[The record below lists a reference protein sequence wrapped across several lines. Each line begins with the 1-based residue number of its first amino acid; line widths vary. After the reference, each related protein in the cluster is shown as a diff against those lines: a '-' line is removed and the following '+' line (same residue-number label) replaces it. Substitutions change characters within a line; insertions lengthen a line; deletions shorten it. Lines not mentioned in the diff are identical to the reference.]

1 MFFFEKKNQKTFAI
15 WAEPTREG
23 RSQKEQK
30 FFASFFQKSSP
41 FFLAFLA
48 ACFALPTEA
57 AFSLVFYVTVLPVAW
72 SKSGRAASSPAEW
85 LAFALIVWSGLT
97 LLWGEGDSRR
107 TMAFALATACTL
119 VFFLAQRAVLAD
131 ASSRRQVATLLV
143 WAGAANAV
151 WSIGRGIVLHS
162 IAPQL
167 LGWGVTHH
175 PILGASVMSVCML
188 TALIRV
194 ASEAR
199 LRWVNTAA
207 FTVMAAFILLT
218 ESRGPLLAAS
228 LGTLVIGLGGP
239 WRRRTGFCIMT
250 LCILLMREPLA
261 WRQHQ
266 IGILTA
272 RGMHQRPEIWL
283 RTLALIRERP
293 LFGHGLAA
301 NLDLPGVTF
310 PHDLALGVLFYS
322 GAIGFALFAA
332 LIIGV
337 TRLLF
342 RIVPLADRVWLAG
355 LWVSALVSG
364 LTDLGQITKG
374 PGALWLIF
382 WLPAGLILAYPTRI
396 RPAPCSASQA
406 TA

>member
-1 MFFFEKKNQKTFAI
+1 M
-15 WAEPTREG
+15 AEWFSEGGGAARFPT
-23 RSQKEQK
+23 
-30 FFASFFQKSSP
+30 
-41 FFLAFLA
+41 
-48 ACFALPTEA
+48 
-57 AFSLVFYVTVLPVAW
+57 
-72 SKSGRAASSPAEW
+72 EW
-85 LAFALIVWSGLT
+85 LAIALIVWSGLT
-97 LLWGEGDSRR
+97 LLWGEGDTRR
-107 TMAFALATACTL
+107 TLAFALATACTL
-119 VFFLAQRAVLAD
+119 VFVSAQRAALSDVAT
-131 ASSRRQVATLLV
+131 RRRVATLLI
-143 WAGAANAV
+143 WAGTANAL
-151 WSIGRGIVLHS
+151 WSIGRGILLHT

-175 PILGASVMSVCML
+175 PILGASVMSACML
-188 TALIRV
+188 TALIRA
-194 ASEAR
+194 ASEAP
-199 LRWVNTAA
+199 LRWANTAA
-207 FTVMAAFILLT
+207 FAVMAAFILLT

-239 WRRRTGFCIMT
+239 WRRNTGFCIMT
-250 LCILLMREPLA
+250 LCVLLTREPLS

-266 IGILTA
+266 IGILA
-272 RGMHQRPEIWL
+272 DRGMHQRPEIWL
-283 RTLALIRERP
+283 RTLALIREKP

-322 GAIGFALFAA
+322 GAVGFALFAA
-332 LIIGV
+332 LVIGL
-337 TRLLF
+337 TRRLF
-342 RIVPLADRVWLAG
+342 GIAPLADRLWLAA

-396 RPAPCSASQA
+396 SPAPCSESQA